1 MANYHLIV
9 KGISRNA
16 GRSCVAALA
25 YRSAEILVDQRT
37 GETHDYRNKENVEYV
52 EIVLHKNS
60 PLWIQEIS
68 EDCKTSRQGA
78 LQKLSDIFEAAEKRK
93 DARVYREIEFALPRE
108 LTKEQNIAWARE
120 FVHDTCVAKGML
132 AIMNFHFDFD
142 KKTGEEKPH
151 CHVLLSTRELT
162 ETGLNPHKR
171 PDWDRVELV
180 EEWREQYAQYQNAA
194 LKEHGFEERVDHR
207 SYADQ
212 GLEIDPQ
219 PKRGRSIAEMTGR
232 GLPREKAELFDVVR
246 LRNQFRILKN
256 PELVFSIVTAK
267 HSTFT
272 RQDIA
277 KVLNRYIDDA
287 DQFRILHDRLMG
299 SKELIDLQSSS
310 AQGDTKEPV
319 YTTREMLHTELNLM
333 RNAEG
338 MVAQKTHKV
347 DAKIRPTA

>member
-1 MANYHLIV
+1 MI
-9 KGISRNA
+9 I
-16 GRSCVAALA
+16 
-25 YRSAEILVDQRT
+25 E
-37 GETHDYRNKENVEYV
+37 NKENVEYV
-52 EIVLHKNS
+52 EIVLQENS
-60 PLWIQEIS
+60 PLWIQEIA
-68 EDCKTSRQGA
+68 EECKISRQGA
-78 LQKLSDIFEAAEKRK
+78 LQKFSDIFEAAEKRK

-162 ETGLNPHKR
+162 ETGLSYHKQT
-171 PDWDRVELV
+171 DWDRVELV
-180 EEWREQYAQYQNAA
+180 EEWREQCAQYQNAA
-194 LKEHGFEERVDHR
+194 LKEHCFEERVDHR
-207 SYADQ
+207 SYEDQ

-219 PKRGRSIAEMTGR
+219 PKRGKSIAEMTGR
-232 GLPREKAELFDVVR
+232 GIHRDKAEQFDLVR

-256 PELVFSIVTAK
+256 PGLIFSIVTAK

-299 SKELIDLQSSS
+299 SKELIYLQSSS
-310 AQGDTKEPV
+310 GQEESKEPV
-319 YTTREMLHTELNLM
+319 YTTREMLRTELSLM
-333 RNAEG
+333 RNAEA
-338 MVAQKTHKV
+338 MRHNKLIKLMQRLLMRSSRT
-347 DAKIRPTA
+347 RT